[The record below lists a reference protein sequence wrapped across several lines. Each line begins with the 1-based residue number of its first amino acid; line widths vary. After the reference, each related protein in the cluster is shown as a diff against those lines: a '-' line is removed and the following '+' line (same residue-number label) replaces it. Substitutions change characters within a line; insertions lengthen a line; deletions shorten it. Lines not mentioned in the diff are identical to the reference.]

1 MSKTTSRLTLN
12 FFGEIVTLPI
22 PQSLDALRKDISR
35 LYFFSPEDAKEIILT
50 YNENDDIIMI
60 ESDED
65 FNVFLKSNIDKIDL
79 DISQTSKIFKK
90 NLDIVR
96 EENEKDKKDLEILIK
111 KNEELDKMK
120 ETEFVKEKEEL
131 KKIREEIMKLHKK
144 KHALRKKI
152 IEGTKKINLEKKE
165 NDKKIIEL
173 KKKLGIP
180 ITINTHPK
188 VIKHKPNKRI
198 HCQHLKCFP
207 PKVLF
212 KNKYP
217 FPLRKRNEEDIKN
230 KTIEDWKNCLLNK
243 TQEFTNKLANTLKE
257 IPLFNLTLN
266 GEEDKKENKS
276 LEKNEKEIHYCVRC
290 DGCGMHP
297 LIGKRFKCKQ
307 CPNFDFCEACLEK
320 NKDTHKHEFTQITK
334 NKIFKAKT
342 IKEEKKEELKL
353 ADKIVHFGVKC
364 DGCGTFPIIGCRY
377 KCVICN
383 NFDFCE
389 ECENKKG
396 EEHNHPFMKIYEP
409 KMAPL
414 ALKFKGK
421 KKN

>member
-60 ESDED
+60 ENDED

-96 EENEKDKKDLEILIK
+96 EENEKNKNDLEILIK

-180 ITINTHPK
+180 IKINTHPK

-421 KKN
+421 KIN

>member
-60 ESDED
+60 ENDED

-131 KKIREEIMKLHKK
+131 KK
-144 KHALRKKI
+144 RKKI

-414 ALKFKGK
+414 ALKLKGK
-421 KKN
+421 KIN

>member
-60 ESDED
+60 ENDED

-96 EENEKDKKDLEILIK
+96 EEK
-111 KNEELDKMK
+111 
-120 ETEFVKEKEEL
+120 
-131 KKIREEIMKLHKK
+131 EIMKLHKK

-212 KNKYP
+212 KNKYS

-421 KKN
+421 KIN